1 MLNYDPHRLIDDRFR
16 REGPG
21 TPVVSRNERTILSML
36 WDRRELTRSALGAQL
51 DLTQQSVHRIIS
63 QLEERGLIRLGPLEP
78 PSYKGKPSPRLL
90 LNGGFGCTIG
100 IAVNTDSAGIC
111 VMDFAGTFRTASLSI
126 DKMPVEAALSAI
138 EAAIP
143 PLLEAMHARWD
154 DVFAI
159 GFAIAGFLVE
169 GTRYNPPEPLVEW
182 STLQLGPYLAD
193 YFQRPIWTENGANMS
208 TLCER
213 MLGVGREVSNFAY
226 LSFNYGFG
234 GGIVL
239 NGNLV
244 RGGFG
249 NAGEFSGVFHEG
261 EWENRPTLAAL
272 LRMVA
277 RHGVQVSTIA
287 DLSRRF
293 DPDWSGVSEWLDLVA
308 PHHTRIINM
317 LAAVIDPEVVVL
329 GGQIPTWLAEQLI
342 ARTTFYS
349 KPRHGISRRMPR
361 LEPSQ
366 IKGETS
372 AIGAASLPLKESF
385 F

>member
-1 MLNYDPHRLIDDRFR
+1 MQNYDPYRLIDDRFR

-36 WDRRELTRSALGAQL
+36 WDRREQTRSALGAQL

-63 QLEERGLIRLGPLEP
+63 QLEERRLIRLGPLEP
-78 PSYKGKPSPRLL
+78 PIYKGKPSPRLL
-90 LNGGFGCTIG
+90 LNGSFGFTIG
-100 IAVNTDSAGIC
+100 ISINTDSAGIC
-111 VMDFAGTFRTASLSI
+111 LMDFAGTFRTASLSI
-126 DKMPVEAALSAI
+126 DKMSVDAALSAI
-138 EAAIP
+138 RATIP
-143 PLLEAMHARWD
+143 QLLESMHAKWE

-159 GFAIAGFLVE
+159 GFAISGFLVD

-182 STLQLGPYLAD
+182 SDLQLGPYLAD
-193 YFQRPIWTENGANMS
+193 FFQRPVWTENGANMS

-239 NGNLV
+239 SGNLV

-249 NAGEFSGVFHEG
+249 NAGEFSGVFHEE
-261 EWENRPTLAAL
+261 EWDNRPALAGL

-277 RHGVQVSTIA
+277 RHGVEVSTIV

-293 DPDWSGVSEWLDLVA
+293 DPDWPGVREWIDLVA
-308 PHHTRIINM
+308 PQHTRIINM
-317 LAAVIDPEVVVL
+317 LSAVVDPEVIVL
-329 GGQIPTWLAEQLI
+329 GGQIPTWLGEQLI
-342 ARTTFYS
+342 ARTRFYS
-349 KPRHGISRRMPR
+349 KPRHGVYRRMPR
-361 LEPSQ
+361 LEVSQ

-372 AIGAASLPLKESF
+372 AIGAASLPLKENF